1 MKLLRFEAVGK
12 PEKQPFM
19 ENKNFFQSSR
29 KKGLWLKEWVN

>member
-12 PEKQPFM
+12 PEKQPLTG
-19 ENKNFFQSSR
+19 NKNFFKSFR